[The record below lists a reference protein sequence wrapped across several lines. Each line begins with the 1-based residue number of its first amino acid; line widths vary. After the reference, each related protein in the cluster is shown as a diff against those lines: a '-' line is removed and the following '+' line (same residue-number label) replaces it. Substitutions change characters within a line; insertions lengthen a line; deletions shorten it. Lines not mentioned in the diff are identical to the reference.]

1 MFFGLTHIQL
11 RILSGYAKGLV
22 SETGSNT
29 ESPNL
34 DFNH

>member
-22 SETGSNT
+22 SETGSNS
-29 ESPNL
+29 ESPNF